1 MIDQAHLTND
11 ILGVGMYTSTMGNF
25 NLPSIVNYIESTSP
39 RNTYGDFY
47 SILDK
52 NDPCILP
59 MQFELKVPSPAT
71 KVAY

>member
-25 NLPSIVNYIESTSP
+25 NLPAIVNYIESTSP

-47 SILDK
+47 LILNK
-52 NDPCILP
+52 NDPWILP
-59 MQFELKVPSPAT
+59 MQVEPEVPSSTT
-71 KVAY
+71 KVSY